1 MSNNR
6 KYTPAQRVHPL
17 GKILTPWSRGYTI
30 TIQGWQHFNVSRSN
44 NRKYTPAQRVHPIG
58 KILTPWSRGYTIV
71 HWQNSEHKLKQTM
84 PVRQSVSPS
93 ICQSIRPSAR
103 PFSCPPILWADTC
116 MHTLQTLHT
125 FPTLQYIAI
134 QYITL
139 NYIRLHYITLYYV
152 TLRYTTSYY
161 ITLHYN
167 TLHYITLYSV

>member
-1 MSNNR
+1 MLHNPLGKVVPKCANYGVNWEGTCIACSKTENSDR

-30 TIQGWQHFNVSRSN
+30 IIQGWQHFNVSTGN

-84 PVRQSVSPS
+84 SVRQSVSPS

-103 PFSCPPILWADTC
+103 PFSRPPILWADTC
-116 MHTLQTLHT
+116 IH
-125 FPTLQYIAI
+125 A
-134 QYITL
+134 YIT
-139 NYIRLHYITLYYV
+139 NITYIPYITIHCTTIHYVELY
-152 TLRYTTSYY
+152 
-161 ITLHYN
+161 
-167 TLHYITLYSV
+167 